1 MIVDIQFHIVLIDI
15 LLSGWSD
22 IRIYYVWFLVPTS
35 VNSSLI
41 HGLLRLWRIKIKSSS
56 ETFKNV
62 YEEINLS
69 QVKVLV
75 AQSIQNTSD
84 VFVLYL
90 MLSHANSQTFVWE
103 TGTQR

>member
-41 HGLLRLWRIKIKSSS
+41 HGLLRL
-56 ETFKNV
+56 
-62 YEEINLS
+62 
-69 QVKVLV
+69 
-75 AQSIQNTSD
+75 
-84 VFVLYL
+84 
-90 MLSHANSQTFVWE
+90 
-103 TGTQR
+103 